1 MLNRK
6 DEVGVMLRSITELKN
21 IIVKV
26 MAEIRAY
33 SESLGEA
40 AEALKNSANESSTA
54 AGQVETAIT
63 GIADGASSQ
72 AQETQ
77 SATENVIVMGKMI
90 EQASTEVEQLGDN
103 AADMHKASENA
114 MSILAELEK
123 SIKRQ
128 WKLFIL

>member
-1 MLNRK
+1 MVLCLIAAIFVTRKIVAPIISATDTVEKLGNLDFSEDVSSDKKMLNRK

-77 SATENVIVMGKMI
+77 SATENVIVMGK
-90 EQASTEVEQLGDN
+90 
-103 AADMHKASENA
+103 
-114 MSILAELEK
+114 
-123 SIKRQ
+123 
-128 WKLFIL
+128 